1 MRADE
6 GVVERG
12 RGGDENMTMEEAR
25 RVQLSTGSRD
35 GSTGAD
41 DSCNCGGHGE
51 KILMSGKMRIAKI
64 VKNNFIIA
72 SAISFDPVPKI
83 SPDPDHHPNPA
94 VVVKDVY
101 I

>member
-35 GSTGAD
+35 GSTRANNY
-41 DSCNCGGHGE
+41 CHYGGQGE
-51 KILMSGKMRIAKI
+51 K
-64 VKNNFIIA
+64 
-72 SAISFDPVPKI
+72 P
-83 SPDPDHHPNPA
+83 
-94 VVVKDVY
+94 
-101 I
+101 